1 MLEKIDLSKKLGKK
15 EFNALA
21 RGLDAKLGRL
31 QRICKEKRI
40 PVIIAVEGFGA
51 AGKGTMI
58 NRLIEPLDPR
68 GFKVYT
74 TQRETEE
81 EHYYPF
87 LWRFWNTMPD
97 RGRITILDRSWYR
110 ILLNDRFD
118 GKSDEKSLS
127 TAADEINAFE
137 KLLTD
142 DHIVLIKLFLVISQK
157 EQ

>member
-31 QRICKEKRI
+31 QRICKEKHI

-81 EHYYPF
+81 EHY
-87 LWRFWNTMPD
+87 
-97 RGRITILDRSWYR
+97 
-110 ILLNDRFD
+110 
-118 GKSDEKSLS
+118 
-127 TAADEINAFE
+127 
-137 KLLTD
+137 
-142 DHIVLIKLFLVISQK
+142 
-157 EQ
+157 